1 MLNAAE
7 LEFCS
12 EHHITARTEFRAG
25 WMKRDCQEDTP
36 HMKMLEA
43 LQKFRRLQGRMIMVF
58 KHFKNCLGRTICVD
72 L

>member
-25 WMKRDCQEDTP
+25 WMKR
-36 HMKMLEA
+36 LS
-43 LQKFRRLQGRMIMVF
+43 RRHATYENVGSTAEI
-58 KHFKNCLGRTICVD
+58 
-72 L
+72 